1 MSFRRY
7 SVFTI
12 SVLCFLLLIINCAT
26 FKGDLKGKFDKPG
39 EKNYGAEKVSVL
51 FIFSHFRQTKG
62 YDAIPKLDDKREII
76 NGFNDFFQDASNELT
91 NLGRY
96 ATFTNFASDVNEPE
110 RRAKRDSLT
119 KQHDFVMQIKIMR
132 EKSFAKHFLGSLF
145 SSLSLT
151 LLPIPY
157 SYSYSVNVDIFN
169 AKGQLVKTYARSNS
183 LTKWVQTMLIFIYP
197 FHPETRKKEEVYVE
211 FLHDIFR
218 QVEAE
223 KVLRKQ
229 G

>member
-1 MSFRRY
+1 MRLKQS
-7 SVFTI
+7 SI
-12 SVLCFLLLIINCAT
+12 LIITYLLTVLFITNCAT
-26 FKGDLKGKFDKPG
+26 FKGELKGKFNTPA

-51 FIFSHFRQTKG
+51 FIFSHLRQTKG
-62 YDAIPKLDDKREII
+62 YDAIPKLDSQRGII
-76 NGFNDFFQDASNELT
+76 DGFNDFFQDASNELT

-110 RRAKRDSLT
+110 RRAFRDSLE
-119 KQHDFVMQIKIMR
+119 KQHDFVMKIKFMR
-132 EKSFAKHFLGSLF
+132 EKSFAKHFLGTLF

-169 AKGQLVKTYARSNS
+169 AKGQLVKNYSRSNS
-183 LTKWVQTMLIFIYP
+183 LTKWVQTLLVFMYP

-223 KVLRKQ
+223 KVLMKQ